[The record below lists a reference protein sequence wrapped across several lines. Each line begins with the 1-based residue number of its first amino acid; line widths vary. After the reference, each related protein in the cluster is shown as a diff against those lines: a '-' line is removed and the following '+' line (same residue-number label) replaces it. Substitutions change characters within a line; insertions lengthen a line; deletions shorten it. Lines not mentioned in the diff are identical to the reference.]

1 MYRRGLLSA
10 LALAPAL
17 AGCNDTEPAN
27 GTPSEPTETPDE
39 RATVV
44 DHELVRT
51 DAGTDEE
58 IVRIDGTVRI
68 RVEGLQHVELRGRF
82 FGETRDDSIRRS
94 NGSGNWASARSP
106 SRSDTPRRARPRR
119 PWRGTTSPSRRSCNV
134 SRSSHIAPDRSR
146 FGGPP

>member
-17 AGCNDTEPAN
+17 AGCNDTEPSN
-27 GTPSEPTETPDE
+27 GTPSQPTETPDE

-58 IVRIDGTVRI
+58 TVRIDGIVRI
-68 RVEGLQHVELRGRF
+68 GVEGLQHVELRGRF
-82 FGETRDDSIRRS
+82 FGENERQLDTTFERLRELGVGTQSFEIRYPET
-94 NGSGNWASARSP
+94 GPAAATVEGYDVAV
-106 SRSDTPRRARPRR
+106 
-119 PWRGTTSPSRRSCNV
+119 TTV
-134 SRSSHIAPDRSR
+134 V
-146 FGGPP
+146 